1 MASQTDTHHAEGT
14 SSETQTESGV
24 EHALTPGKN
33 LHTQTQTH
41 GGAHED
47 VGFPPFNPD
56 TFAPQ
61 LIWLA
66 LTFGSLYLLMSRV
79 ALPRIGEII
88 EERDDRI
95 NRDLETAQR
104 LKKETE
110 KALGAYEQAL
120 KDARGN
126 ASEIARETREQ
137 LAQEVDIERKRVD
150 AEINAK
156 VSEAEASIKETQE
169 KALAS
174 VNEIAGD
181 VAGSLVSKLTG
192 GKASSEELEAALN
205 AAPSRA

>member
-1 MASQTDTHHAEGT
+1 MASQTDTHYAEGT
-14 SSETQTESGV
+14 SSQTQIESGV
-24 EHALTPGKN
+24 EHALAPGKD

-66 LTFGSLYLLMSRV
+66 LTFGALYLLMSRI

-88 EERDDRI
+88 EEREDRI
-95 NRDLETAQR
+95 RRDLEIAGR
-104 LKKETE
+104 LKTETE

-126 ASEIARETREQ
+126 ASEIARETREK
-137 LAQEVDIERKRVD
+137 LAHEVDIERKRVD
-150 AEINAK
+150 AETNAK
-156 VSEAEASIKETQE
+156 VSEAEARIKETQE

-192 GKASSEELEAALN
+192 GEVSTEEVDAALN
-205 AAPSRA
+205 ATLTSA